1 MDSNCIFC
9 DKSKIQERIVFEDD
23 FFYIIATLGQITDG
37 GYLLLI
43 PKQHVPCIGA
53 MEQSYLEKV
62 DEMSRKIIDALVKEY
77 RTHFVTIFEHGIV
90 GQTVNHAHVHFLPT
104 YGVCFHERVMRA
116 FPKSPV
122 YTIANFSEAGN
133 LYSGL
138 QEPYLLVGENEEA
151 GSSRFLDLA
160 TCWNPLNV
168 PSQYL
173 RTVIAEELGR
183 PERAN
188 WRNMDPELDK
198 KLWSE
203 TVLRMKKY
211 F

>member
-90 GQTVNHAHVHFLPT
+90 GQTVNHAHVHFLPA
-104 YGVCFHERVMRA
+104 YGVCFWEQVMWA

-122 YTIANFSEAGN
+122 CNHSKFAEVGK
-133 LYSGL
+133 LYSGMKK
-138 QEPYLLVGENEEA
+138 PYLLVGENENP
-151 GSSRFLDLA
+151 GSGRSLELYTSHD
-160 TCWNPLNV
+160 PINV
-168 PSQYL
+168 PPQFL

-188 WRNMDPELDK
+188 WRNMDAELDK

-203 TVLRMKKY
+203 TVVRMKKY